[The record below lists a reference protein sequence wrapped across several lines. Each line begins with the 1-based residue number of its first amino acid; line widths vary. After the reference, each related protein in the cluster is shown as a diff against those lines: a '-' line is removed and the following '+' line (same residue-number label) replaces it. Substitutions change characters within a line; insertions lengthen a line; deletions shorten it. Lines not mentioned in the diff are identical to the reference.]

1 MKINLNHKLI
11 ASGSIGLMLASLSV
25 MLPAKADTVN
35 ARCDVYPKGEDR
47 ATSSGPC
54 TFSQR
59 QGFVSIQLQ
68 NGKRYELRPVGNQ
81 PGNYQDQNG
90 QPAYRQ
96 SGLGDRGQIYRL
108 ANQSIYVYWDT
119 GSSNNN
125 QSNQSTPGGSSTIPV
140 TKMTRQNANQYT
152 VQITEG
158 EFNFSGVLKR
168 TSGNT
173 FIGSDGRVRVIYD
186 RNTGRI
192 TIINVATGT
201 EFYNYIYSEVNEG
214 SL

>member
-1 MKINLNHKLI
+1 MKINLNSKLI
-11 ASGSIGLMLASLSV
+11 AAGSIGLMLASLSV

-59 QGFVSIQLQ
+59 QGFVSIQLK

-119 GSSNNN
+119 DSSNNN
-125 QSNQSTPGGSSTIPV
+125 QPNQSTPGGSSTLPV
-140 TKMTRQNANQYT
+140 TKMTRQNANQYA
-152 VQITEG
+152 VQISER